1 MSLKNLYYDLTVHL
15 KRALDGNDVDMEERA
30 RAMMEEIKTYAALLE
45 SDLSLLNSF
54 YNGKKAWPD
63 HILKIRQTIYKK
75 RHAEVLVNK
84 KIAAKNAKSEQ
95 VAARAFS
102 DASDFDSRD
111 DDRLSDDDSMQTDR
125 DGAGIEE
132 YAHEW
137 WQLALEEPNF
147 AIA

>member
-1 MSLKNLYYDLTVHL
+1 
-15 KRALDGNDVDMEERA
+15 MEERA

-84 KIAAKNAKSEQ
+84 KNAAKSAKSEQ

-111 DDRLSDDDSMQTDR
+111 DDRLTDDDSMQTDR
-125 DGAGIEE
+125 GGAGIEE
-132 YAHEW
+132 YDHEW
-137 WQLALEEPNF
+137 WQLALEDPNF
-147 AIA
+147 AVA